1 MWVWL
6 YWWVCKRCNLR
17 PQRRNRRR
25 SFVCSGAR
33 ALAGKLVGVAG
44 HVRLRTVPDAQP
56 NAGCHPVKTRRIR
69 FFLRYAGAS
78 LTPSCSIQRDSR
90 RSISSRR
97 PCSLFAQLFGRC
109 QTATLRLPKTLIP
122 FTWQSGIWPSTTPEH
137 LSREPTC
144 GRSSRTKKL
153 RPVLAHQSFG
163 SKAASRHHHRP
174 LIVPTPQPPAHVGK
188 PLGTFR

>member
-1 MWVWL
+1 MQGADVGMVIM
-6 YWWVCKRCNLR
+6 VCKRCNLR

-25 SFVCSGAR
+25 SFVCSGGR

-97 PCSLFAQLFGRC
+97 PCPLFAQLFGRC

-122 FTWQSGIWPSTTPEH
+122 CTWQSGIWPSTTLPSIFH
-137 LSREPTC
+137 VNPLVVVRPAPRSFARFSPTKALA
-144 GRSSRTKKL
+144 RKL
-153 RPVLAHQSFG
+153 RLVTTIDRSLSQ
-163 SKAASRHHHRP
+163 R
-174 LIVPTPQPPAHVGK
+174 LNPP
-188 PLGTFR
+188 PM